1 MAALTAASAG
11 NQETQMPIKPTHV
24 FRTDPKTKRRVLAES
39 HPLVRIKVEG
49 KGIVMIQD
57 GKFMQ
62 ANGEPMD
69 ALPPWAE
76 EQMDMMPTEALREV
90 GIQRNAPPPAEEPEA
105 PKDESQNPEVN
116 GAESPPAEST
126 ESTEDEAPAIPQP
139 QSTGTKRGRKSA
151 SA

>member
-1 MAALTAASAG
+1 
-11 NQETQMPIKPTHV
+11 MPIKPTHV
-24 FRTDPKTKRRVLAES
+24 FRTDPKTKRRVLAEA

-76 EQMDMMPTEALREV
+76 EQMDMMPAEALREV
-90 GIQRNAPPPAEEPEA
+90 GIQRNAPPPAEAPEP
-105 PKDESQNPEVN
+105 PKNESQNPEQN
-116 GAESPPAEST
+116 GAPSEST
-126 ESTEDEAPAIPQP
+126 ESAEDEAPAVPQP
-139 QSTGTKRGRKSA
+139 RSTGGKRGRASA
-151 SA
+151 ST